1 MNIYIYIYYAV
12 YSILYYIDGM
22 YHVSFVI
29 WIGYKMD
36 HLEFRINPRFEALCS
51 VDSSYKPS

>member
-1 MNIYIYIYYAV
+1 MNIYIYYAV